1 MIHIRD
7 EGGQVRTG
15 FNFYPLAS
23 NQFGFVFKLFDSVLY
38 MRYPF
43 TDTNLPLGKRTGM
56 NEFNLGPIIGT
67 AIAIAGM
74 LFALVMGYLIGYNDA
89 KEGR

>member
-38 MRYPF
+38 MRYNKLQRVF
-43 TDTNLPLGKRTGM
+43 K
-56 NEFNLGPIIGT
+56 I
-67 AIAIAGM
+67 
-74 LFALVMGYLIGYNDA
+74 YWS
-89 KEGR
+89 

>member
-1 MIHIRD
+1 
-7 EGGQVRTG
+7 
-15 FNFYPLAS
+15 
-23 NQFGFVFKLFDSVLY
+23 
-38 MRYPF
+38 
-43 TDTNLPLGKRTGM
+43 M
-56 NEFNLGPIIGT
+56 NEFNWESIIGT